1 MHSVLDVIAGILLTV
16 FIMLL
21 FLPVSD
27 WVDTFF
33 LTHPLSP
40 VVAVGGT
47 LLAAILYPSLARWST
62 ARGDTTTVIGT
73 NAGVLVGSWLNYYL
87 G

>member
-1 MHSVLDVIAGILLTV
+1 MHSVLDVIAGILLTI

-21 FLPVSD
+21 FLPLSD
-27 WVDTFF
+27 YVDTFF

-40 VVAVGGT
+40 LMAVGGT
-47 LLAAILYPSLARWST
+47 LLAAILYPSLDRWST